1 VDMTERKKEAEKL
14 KDADKL
20 ELEEELEL
28 EDVTELRK
36 EAERL
41 DAWKKVGSGE
51 GSGLGSG
58 LGGGSGLEL
67 EEELE
72 LEDLTELKRKAPIFD
87 EEEEDSLATLS
98 SEAWDAGAEQR
109 KEAYAKLEARRPRE
123 NSRSETSAAP
133 RRASRERRRNA

>member
-1 VDMTERKKEAEKL
+1 MRIWPRERTLRPPRYAARKKQWWAEEDLPQARKTAREQLEVDMTERKKEAEKL

-98 SEAWDAGAEQR
+98 SEQR
-109 KEAYAKLEARRPRE
+109 
-123 NSRSETSAAP
+123 
-133 RRASRERRRNA
+133 